1 MGFIYSSPLPLYS
14 SLYPLPLLRYAICV
28 LFRVYYFYH
37 ADGRHFILLERNSTM
52 PHFMDPFAGL
62 VPEKRMNAR
71 ELIRGLRLSLAAEEE
86 ATHLYETLADSTD
99 NPLARKVLQDI
110 ADEERVHKGEFN
122 RLIEILVED
131 EKKFMSDGAQE
142 VNEMMDEVKDEYTSY
157 QQKVTGEERIS
168 SQL

>member
-1 MGFIYSSPLPLYS
+1 
-14 SLYPLPLLRYAICV
+14 
-28 LFRVYYFYH
+28 
-37 ADGRHFILLERNSTM
+37 M